1 MDPGTGQARARLVP
15 GSSHDRIGGSMCRM
29 SGQLELRPVRDSDI
43 GTLEALTGDP
53 EVTGEFQWFGW
64 HDLRRWRRGWTENG
78 LIGPDGGTLMVVRDE
93 QRLGLV
99 NWRRRPITPAASCW
113 EIGVIL
119 LPHARGHGDGTRAHR
134 LLARYLFAH
143 TTAHRIEA
151 GTETGNIA
159 EQRALEKAGFTR
171 EGVMRETGWR
181 DGAWRDG
188 VLYSLLR
195 TDPGAASEPP

>member
-1 MDPGTGQARARLVP
+1 MG
-15 GSSHDRIGGSMCRM
+15 RM
-29 SGQLELRPVRDSDI
+29 SGQLELRPVRDADI
-43 GTLEALTGDP
+43 GTLEALTQDP
-53 EVTGEFQWFGW
+53 EITGEFQWFGW

-93 QRLGLV
+93 QGLGLV

-119 LPHARGHGDGTRAHR
+119 LPQARGHGDGTQAHR
-134 LLARYLFAH
+134 LLVRYLFAH

-151 GTETGNIA
+151 GTETGNFA

-181 DGAWRDG
+181 DGAWRNG

-195 TDPGAASEPP
+195 TDPAVSAAGA